1 VDLTRLVID
10 TLALRSDAFATVLAA
25 GRPGMRLALLVVFFG
40 GLSTALG
47 QSVILFANRVS
58 PRRFLASL
66 LVQAVLFVLAFVLW
80 VAAVWLVAGLLLDRP
95 LPFAQ
100 ALTAVG
106 LAHAPL
112 LLGFLVLA
120 PYFGAAIANL
130 LSIWTLL
137 ATLLATATAY
147 DLAPGGAALAAGL
160 GWLLSQLA
168 QRTVGRPITRLG
180 RALRHAVAGVELERA
195 RAP

>member
-1 VDLTRLVID
+1 VDLVRLVID
-10 TLALRSDAFATVLAA
+10 ALALRSDAFATVLEL
-25 GRPGMRLALLVVFFG
+25 GRPGARLALLVVFVG

-66 LVQAVLFVLAFVLW
+66 VVQAVLFVIAFLLW
-80 VAAVWLVAGLLLDRP
+80 VAAVWLVAALLRHP
-95 LPFAQ
+95 LPFGA
-100 ALTAVG
+100 AVTAVG

-112 LLGFLVLA
+112 VFGFLVLA
-120 PYFGAAIANL
+120 PYFGTPIATV

-137 ATLLATATAY
+137 STLLATATAF
-147 DLAPGGAALAAGL
+147 DVSPGEAALAAGL

-168 QRTVGRPITRLG
+168 QRSVGRPITRLG
-180 RALRHAVAGVELERA
+180 RMVRHAVAGVELERFPP
-195 RAP
+195 R